1 MFGQP
6 HETAYFD
13 CEWSMSWVKRAE
25 TWRVDGRVA
34 LADCLSRAQDATT
47 LRLRRTSDSDLAQLL
62 AVWWFNDC
70 QDNCLQDGFWIPKI
84 SPNFGLR
91 HKTRPF
97 CGIFEMKWM
106 PRPLNCWIQRSWSKK
121 SLQSLAARFAA
132 FCIFMV
138 WLYLFFQ
145 PTNSAAKHV
154 FESEVGTAQPH
165 SFCKYRTHAQPG
177 DLDPTLLLTPL
188 AEVTP

>member
-62 AVWWFNDC
+62 AVWWYNDC
-70 QDNCLQDGFWIPKI
+70 QDNRLQDGFWIPKI

-121 SLQSLAARFAA
+121 KSTVSCSPFCCILHPHGVAVPFLPTDKFCGQTRF
-132 FCIFMV
+132 
-138 WLYLFFQ
+138 
-145 PTNSAAKHV
+145 
-154 FESEVGTAQPH
+154 
-165 SFCKYRTHAQPG
+165 
-177 DLDPTLLLTPL
+177 
-188 AEVTP
+188 